1 MTSMILSCLI
11 LAGFETTVVETP
23 VNEYAMATINKNHHG
38 LIFEGTVVE
47 EKLNSVSIEV
57 PEHGI
62 KTLSYAMRDHT
73 QRSLSTLLDFKNGHA
88 SIDCEIKTSV
98 SPSATR

>member
-11 LAGFETTVVETP
+11 LAGFETTVIETP
-23 VNEYAMATINKNHHG
+23 VNEYAMATVNKNHHG

-57 PEHGI
+57 PEYGI
-62 KTLSYAMRDHT
+62 KTLSYAMRDHF
-73 QRSLSTLLDFKNGHA
+73 QKSLSTMLDYQNGHA
-88 SIDCEIKTSV
+88 SIDCEIKTNVTSSV
-98 SPSATR
+98 LR

>member
-11 LAGFETTVVETP
+11 LAGFETTIVETP

-38 LIFEGTVVE
+38 LVFEGTVIE

-62 KTLSYAMRDHT
+62 KTLSYAMRDYA
-73 QRSLSTLLDFKNGHA
+73 QKSLSTMLDYKNGHA
-88 SIDCEIKTSV
+88 SIDCEIKLSV
-98 SPSATR
+98 NSSVLR